1 MNKLTQTFRQ
11 SNFDIF
17 VLRASVFLVFL
28 VYGVFKW
35 FQFEMGAL
43 EKMLPQT
50 WLGFLY
56 PLLGAHGA
64 SYLLGLVEGIVEG
77 ITYVSLFLSFF
88 RPRLGIIGDA
98 LVIITGLVTLSLMSQ
113 VGFNGFIF
121 KDVMLLGAGLVLL
134 KHDLN
139 HPPRQA

>member
-1 MNKLTQTFRQ
+1 MNKHIDIFRK

-17 VLRASVFLVFL
+17 ILRASVFLVFL

-35 FQFEMGAL
+35 FQFEVDAL

-64 SYLLGLVEGIVEG
+64 SYLLGIVEG
-77 ITYVSLFLSFF
+77 IAYVSLFLGFF
-88 RPRLGIIGDA
+88 RPHLGITGDV

-139 HPPRQA
+139 HPPR

>member
-1 MNKLTQTFRQ
+1 MNTLIKTFRQ

-17 VLRASVFLVFL
+17 ILRASVFLVFL

-35 FQFEMGAL
+35 FQFEVDAL

-64 SYLLGLVEGIVEG
+64 SYLLGIVEG
-77 ITYVSLFLSFF
+77 VAYISLFLGFF
-88 RPRLGIIGDA
+88 RPRLGITGDV
-98 LVIITGLVTLSLMSQ
+98 LVIITGLVTLSLMPQ
-113 VGFNGFIF
+113 LGFNGFIF

>member
-1 MNKLTQTFRQ
+1 MNKHIDIFRK

-17 VLRASVFLVFL
+17 ILRASVFLVFL

-35 FQFEMGAL
+35 FQFEVDAL

-64 SYLLGLVEGIVEG
+64 SYLLGIVEG
-77 ITYVSLFLSFF
+77 IAYVSLFLGFF
-88 RPRLGIIGDA
+88 RPHLGITGDV